1 MSNWNKIWAKICF
14 TSKSNYGKK
23 TRAFFDIIISCLLYM
38 SNYKNVIRSNKVCV
52 WGGGKGGAKK
62 EKRKPCTP
70 AILLWV
76 IVRMVEREV
85 ATVSMFENIYFC
97 WTDTDTFYDR
107 KYAVTASTAM
117 VATLHKPTHNGNW
130 VSFVFFMHE
139 SFVYRCW
146 YIFQKKII
154 RRAYTHTHSRQIFRI
169 FEHLLYECL
178 CVCEYCLRILLMCV
192 YLYQKQNFSA

>member
-1 MSNWNKIWAKICF
+1 MLHFQIKLWQKDTCIFWHNNQLLVVHVELQKRN
-14 TSKSNYGKK
+14 SKQQSVFMGW
-23 TRAFFDIIISCLLYM
+23 RE
-38 SNYKNVIRSNKVCV
+38 
-52 WGGGKGGAKK
+52 GGAKK
-62 EKRKPCTP
+62 ERKKPCTP

-178 CVCEYCLRILLMCV
+178 CVCKYCLRILLMCV